1 MATIY
6 TEVAM
11 MDDFYFAVGS
21 DKCEVFI
28 VIGDQWIPYKRC
40 ETEDIAKAL
49 VTGQNNS
56 RRNGNA

>member
-11 MDDFYFAVGS
+11 MDDFYFAVGK
-21 DKCEVFI
+21 DPCEVFI

-40 ETEDIAKAL
+40 ETEEIAQAL
-49 VTGQNNS
+49 VIGQNES

>member
-6 TEVAM
+6 TEVAT
-11 MDDFYFAVGS
+11 MDDFYFAVGK
-21 DKCEVFI
+21 DPCEVFI
-28 VIGDQWIPYKRC
+28 VIGDQWIPYKHC

-49 VTGQNNS
+49 VTGQNES